1 MTDNGFTIRKMKN
14 PSIMKKENF
23 GIMNKEGLIR
33 NLENIVVTSPIFNI
47 KIELQVYKP
56 DLPNIFWCQRRK
68 SFY

>member
-1 MTDNGFTIRKMKN
+1 
-14 PSIMKKENF
+14 MKKENF

-68 SFY
+68 FLY